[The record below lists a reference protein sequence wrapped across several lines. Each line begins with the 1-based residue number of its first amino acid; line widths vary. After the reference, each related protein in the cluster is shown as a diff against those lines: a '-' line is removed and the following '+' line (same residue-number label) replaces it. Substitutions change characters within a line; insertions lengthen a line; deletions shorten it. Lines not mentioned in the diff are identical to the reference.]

1 MTGHRPIRESTADP
15 LEEYLRNLTRR
26 RFFGAMASTMGA
38 GIGSLALGSLMKG
51 GSAHAAPIDP
61 TSEAG
66 HVLSNLP
73 HYAPKAKRVIYMHM
87 EGAPSQLDLYD

>member
-1 MTGHRPIRESTADP
+1 MDVGRQCSLVERHGDREGLSGQAMTGHRPIRESTADP

-51 GSAHAAPIDP
+51 MMGGDGMIQP
-61 TSEAG
+61 
-66 HVLSNLP
+66 
-73 HYAPKAKRVIYMHM
+73 
-87 EGAPSQLDLYD
+87 PSS